1 MGWSRVAEGSLL
13 PRARPNDSLGGL
25 GSGSGESKHHPADE
39 HAGHPRRAHADSHH
53 AYRAPASARL
63 RPSVHGVI
71 DVEVRSLIASR
82 VMKLRIGT
90 PLNTGSQSS
99 RAAVATVT
107 NWAVW
112 SHGSL

>member
-1 MGWSRVAEGSLL
+1 
-13 PRARPNDSLGGL
+13 
-25 GSGSGESKHHPADE
+25 
-39 HAGHPRRAHADSHH
+39 
-53 AYRAPASARL
+53 
-63 RPSVHGVI
+63 
-71 DVEVRSLIASR
+71 LIASR

-99 RAAVATVT
+99 RSAVATVT